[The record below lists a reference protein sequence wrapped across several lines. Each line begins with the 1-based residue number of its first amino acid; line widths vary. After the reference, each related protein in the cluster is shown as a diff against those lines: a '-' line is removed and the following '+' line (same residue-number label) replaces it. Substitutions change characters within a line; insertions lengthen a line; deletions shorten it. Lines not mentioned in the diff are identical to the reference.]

1 MISHLSSKQISKVL
15 VEKATP
21 EETLHADECVECGA
35 ELIRL
40 RETLSLFRDSV
51 LGWTRENSDSVAP
64 SVALLNAEKSAYG
77 RRPLRWVLVTSL
89 LILFIAVPL
98 YRNVTD
104 RHRETD
110 AADSLLLE
118 QVNAHLSRA
127 VPAPMEPLMQLLSD
141 SSMDQVGGR

>member
-1 MISHLSSKQISKVL
+1 MTGHLSSKQISKVL

-21 EETLHADECVECGA
+21 EETRHADECVECGA
-35 ELIRL
+35 ELIQL

-51 LGWTRENSDSVAP
+51 LDWTEENCGSAEP
-64 SVALLNAEKSAYG
+64 SVAFLYAEKSARS
-77 RRPLRWVLVTSL
+77 RRPLRWVLVSCL

-98 YRNVTD
+98 YRNAAD
-104 RHRETD
+104 RDRETD

-141 SSMDQVGGR
+141 SSIDQVGGR